1 MRSGRKHLAKPER
14 SYKSPNETENTHAK
28 KTRNQVR
35 IHLCPLD
42 GTQIMSLK
50 CGIVGLPNVGK
61 STLFNALT
69 KASVPAENYPFCTI
83 EPSVGVVELPDARLQ
98 QLSAIVMP
106 ERIVPAIVEFVDIA
120 GLVAGASKGEGL
132 GNQFLAHIRETD
144 AIVNVVRC
152 FADDNV
158 IHVAGRVDPISDIE
172 VIQTELCLADL
183 TTVDKTLQRTI
194 KAAKSGTDKEAVKL
208 VPVLEKCQA
217 TLNQGLPVR
226 SIAFDKDDLLLIK
239 PLCLITAKPAM
250 FVGNVAEDGFD
261 NNPFLDKLR
270 EYAAKQNAP
279 VVAIC
284 AKMEAEMADMSDEDK
299 AMFLAEIGQTEPGLN
314 RLIRAGFG
322 LLGLQT
328 YFTAGVK
335 EVRAWTVPVGATG
348 PQAAGVIHTDFE
360 RGFIRA
366 QTIAFDDYIHFKGE
380 QGAKDAGKMR
390 AEGKEYIVKDG
401 DVLNFLFNV

>member
-1 MRSGRKHLAKPER
+1 
-14 SYKSPNETENTHAK
+14 
-28 KTRNQVR
+28 
-35 IHLCPLD
+35 
-42 GTQIMSLK
+42 MSLQ

-69 KASVPAENYPFCTI
+69 KAGIAAENYPFCTI
-83 EPSVGVVELPDARLQ
+83 EPNVGVVELPDARLQ
-98 QLSAIVMP
+98 QLAAIVKP

-132 GNQFLAHIRETD
+132 GNQFLSHIRETD

-152 FADDNV
+152 FDDANV
-158 IHVAGRVDPISDIE
+158 IHVAGKVDPISDIE

-183 TTVDKTLQRTI
+183 GTVEKSLQRYQKVA
-194 KAAKSGTDKEAVKL
+194 KAGGDKDAQRLVDVLKKCEA
-208 VPVLEKCQA
+208 A
-217 TLNQGLPVR
+217 LNEARPVR
-226 SIAFDKDDLLLIK
+226 SISFSKEELVVLK

-250 FVGNVAEDGFD
+250 FVGNVAEDGFQD
-261 NNPFLDKLR
+261 NPYLDRLR
-270 EYAAKQNAP
+270 EYAARQNAP

-284 AKMEAEMADMSDEDK
+284 AKTEAELAEMADEDRLL
-299 AMFLAEIGQTEPGLN
+299 FLQEMGQDEPGLN
-314 RLIRAGFG
+314 RLIRAAFT

-335 EVRAWTVPVGATG
+335 EVRAWTIHIGDTA

-366 QTIAFDDYIHFKGE
+366 QTIAFDDYIACRGE

-390 AEGKEYIVKDG
+390 AEGKEYIVKEG

>member
-1 MRSGRKHLAKPER
+1 
-14 SYKSPNETENTHAK
+14 
-28 KTRNQVR
+28 
-35 IHLCPLD
+35 
-42 GTQIMSLK
+42 MSLK

-69 KASVPAENYPFCTI
+69 KAGIAAENYPFCTI
-83 EPSVGVVELPDARLQ
+83 EPNVGIVELPDPRLQ
-98 QLSAIVMP
+98 ELARIVKP

-152 FADDNV
+152 FDDDNV
-158 IHVAGRVDPISDIE
+158 IHVAGKIDPISDIE

-183 TTVDKTLQRTI
+183 ATVDKTLARSI
-194 KAAKSGTDKEAVKL
+194 KVAKSGNDKEAQRL
-208 VPVLEKCQA
+208 VEVLHKCLA
-217 TLNQGLPVR
+217 ALNEARPVR
-226 SIAFDKDDLLLIK
+226 SIAFSKEELAILK
-239 PLCLITAKPAM
+239 PLCLITAKAAM
-250 FVGNVAEDGFD
+250 FVGNVDEHGFE
-261 NNPFLDKLR
+261 NNPYLDKLR
-270 EYAAKQNAP
+270 AYAQGQNAP

-284 AKMEAEMADMSDEDK
+284 AKTEAEMAEMSDEDK
-299 AMFLAEIGQTEPGLN
+299 QMFLADMGQTEPGLA
-314 RLIRAGFG
+314 RLIRAAFK

-335 EVRAWTVPVGATG
+335 EVRAWTIHAGDTA

-366 QTIAFDDYIHFKGE
+366 QTIAFADFISHKGE

-390 AEGKEYIVKDG
+390 AEGKEYVVKDG
-401 DVLNFLFNV
+401 DVLNFLFSS

>member
-1 MRSGRKHLAKPER
+1 
-14 SYKSPNETENTHAK
+14 
-28 KTRNQVR
+28 
-35 IHLCPLD
+35 
-42 GTQIMSLK
+42 MSLK

-69 KASVPAENYPFCTI
+69 KAGIPAENYPFCTI
-83 EPSVGVVELPDARLQ
+83 EPNVGVVEVPDSRLA
-98 QLSAIVMP
+98 QLAEIVKP
-106 ERIVPAIVEFVDIA
+106 ERILAATVEFVDIA

-152 FADDNV
+152 FEDANV
-158 IHVAGRVDPISDIE
+158 IHVAGKVSPLDDIA
-172 VIQTELCLADL
+172 VIQTELALADL
-183 TTVDKTLQRTI
+183 STVEKTVHRETKKARSGDKDATALVALLEKVLVQLND
-194 KAAKSGTDKEAVKL
+194 AKPVRAMGLDKEQM
-208 VPVLEKCQA
+208 E
-217 TLNQGLPVR
+217 
-226 SIAFDKDDLLLIK
+226 LLK

-250 FVGNVAEDGFD
+250 YVANVSDTGFK
-261 NNPFLDKLR
+261 NNPLLDQLT
-270 EYAAKQNAP
+270 EYANSQHAP
-279 VVAIC
+279 IVAIC
-284 AKMEAEMADMSDEDK
+284 AALEAEIADLDDEDK
-299 AMFLAEIGQTEPGLN
+299 GAFLADMGMEEPGLN
-314 RLIRAGFG
+314 RLIRAAFG

-335 EVRAWTVPVGATG
+335 EVRAWTIHKGDSA

-366 QTIAFDDYIHFKGE
+366 QTIAFDDYLTHKGE
-380 QGAKDAGKMR
+380 QGAKEAGKMR

>member
-1 MRSGRKHLAKPER
+1 
-14 SYKSPNETENTHAK
+14 
-28 KTRNQVR
+28 
-35 IHLCPLD
+35 
-42 GTQIMSLK
+42 MSLK

-69 KASVPAENYPFCTI
+69 KAGIAAENYPFCTI
-83 EPSVGVVELPDARLQ
+83 EPNVGIVELPDPRLQ
-98 QLSAIVMP
+98 DLAAIVKP

-152 FADDNV
+152 FDDDNV
-158 IHVAGRVDPISDIE
+158 VHVAGKVDPIADIE

-183 TTVDKTLQRTI
+183 GTVEKAVQRAQKLGRAGDKDAL
-194 KAAKSGTDKEAVKL
+194 KL
-208 VPVLEKCQA
+208 VAVLEKVQA
-217 TLNQGLPVR
+217 ALNEAKPVR
-226 SIAFDKDDLLLIK
+226 SLGLSKDDLALIK

-250 FVGNVAEDGFD
+250 FVGNVDEGGFE
-261 NNPFLDKLR
+261 NNPYLDRLR
-270 EYAAKQNAP
+270 AYAESQKAP

-284 AKMEAEMADMSDEDK
+284 AKTEAELSEMEEEDRL
-299 AMFLAEIGQTEPGLN
+299 MFLQEMGQSEPGLN
-314 RLIRAGFG
+314 RLIRAGFS

-335 EVRAWTVPVGATG
+335 EVRAWTIHIGDTA

-366 QTIAFDDYIHFKGE
+366 QTIAFADFVAYKGE

-390 AEGKEYIVKDG
+390 AEGKDYVVKDG